1 MGKSISF
8 EKALENI
15 DEIISKLENESLT
28 LDESIKEYEK
38 AIKYIKT
45 AKDIIDS
52 AEGKLLKVIKDSND
66 EIQIEEF
73 EVKEN
78 A

>member
-38 AIKYIKT
+38 AMKYIKT

-66 EIQIEEF
+66 EIQIEKF

>member
-8 EKALENI
+8 EKTLENI

-38 AIKYIKT
+38 AMKYIKT

>member
-38 AIKYIKT
+38 AMKYIKT

-66 EIQIEEF
+66 EIQVEEF

>member
-28 LDESIKEYEK
+28 LAESIKEYEK
-38 AIKYIKT
+38 AMKYIKT

-52 AEGKLLKVIKDSND
+52 AEGKLLKVIKNSND

>member
-38 AIKYIKT
+38 AMKYIKT

-52 AEGKLLKVIKDSND
+52 AEGKLLKVIKDSNN

>member
-1 MGKSISF
+1 MAKSVSF

-15 DEIISKLENESLT
+15 DEIISKLENENLT

-38 AIKYIKT
+38 AMKYIKT
-45 AKDIIDS
+45 AKDIIES
-52 AEGKLLKVIKDSND
+52 SEGKLLKIIKDEND
-66 EIQIEEF
+66 DIKMENF

>member
-38 AIKYIKT
+38 AMKYIKT

-52 AEGKLLKVIKDSND
+52 AEGKLLKVIKNSND

>member
-1 MGKSISF
+1 MGKSILF

-38 AIKYIKT
+38 AMKYIKT

>member
-38 AIKYIKT
+38 AMKYIKT
-45 AKDIIDS
+45 AKEIIDS
-52 AEGKLLKVIKDSND
+52 AEGKLLKVIKDNND
-66 EIQIEEF
+66 EIQIEDF

>member
-15 DEIISKLENESLT
+15 DEIISKLESDTLT

-38 AIKYIKT
+38 AMKYIKT
-45 AKDIIDS
+45 AKEIIEES
-52 AEGKLLKVIKDSND
+52 EAKLLKITNDGD
-66 EIQIEEF
+66 EIKMEEF

>member
-28 LDESIKEYEK
+28 LAESIKEYEK
-38 AIKYIKT
+38 AMKYIKT

>member
-38 AIKYIKT
+38 AMKYIKT

>member
-38 AIKYIKT
+38 AMKYIKT
-45 AKDIIDS
+45 TKDIIDS

>member
-1 MGKSISF
+1 MGKTISF

-38 AIKYIKT
+38 AMKYIKT
-45 AKDIIDS
+45 AKDIIDN

>member
-38 AIKYIKT
+38 AMKYIKT

-66 EIQIEEF
+66 EIQIDEF

>member
-38 AIKYIKT
+38 AMKYIKT

-52 AEGKLLKVIKDSND
+52 AEGQLLKVIKDSND
-66 EIQIEEF
+66 EIQIEKF